1 MLKHLQV
8 ARFRRQIP
16 VSLVRIFENVYDWEH
31 LPHLHSSTFAEL
43 RLIEV
48 GRQYF
53 KAQSIIQPKILGLSQ
68 KFSLYGSRKRKLWQ
82 VNILHGVQK
91 GMIVH
96 TKVKPLQER
105 LIEVNVRFYVP
116 LRKPHLIPLAWLT
129 KLTYKRLYEEDVAMM
144 VERQEQLDRMKKPQ
158 VNELSSL
165 LDLGETRVIRETL
178 PFKFSHGKHS
188 FWLLQHQ
195 GGWRAFASTC
205 PHMLAE
211 LDTSHIDGDHVEC
224 PWHGYRF
231 RIDDGSCQND
241 RWRLA
246 CPRIE
251 ESEGRLFAHFQ

>member
-8 ARFRRQIP
+8 ARYHRRIP

-53 KAQSIIQPKILGLSQ
+53 KAQSVIEPKILGLSQ
-68 KFSLYGSRKRKLWQ
+68 KFSLYGSRKRRLWQ
-82 VNILHGVQK
+82 VKILDGIQK

-105 LIEVNVRFYVP
+105 LIEVDVQFFVP
-116 LRKPHLIPLAWLT
+116 LRKLHLIPLAWLT
-129 KLTYKRLYEEDVAMM
+129 KITYKRLYEEDAAMM
-144 VERQEQLDRMKKPQ
+144 VERQEQLDRLKRSQECDLASP
-158 VNELSSL
+158 
-165 LDLGETRVIRETL
+165 LDLGDESVIRQNQ
-178 PFKFSHGKHS
+178 PFKFSRGKFS

-195 GGWRAFASTC
+195 GVWRAFSSTC

-211 LDTSHIDGDHVEC
+211 LDTSHINGDHVEC

-231 RIDDGSCQND
+231 RIDDGTCQND

-251 ESEGRLFAHFQ
+251 ESGGRLFACFQ